1 MQMSE
6 VLSNVLDGTF
16 PSFTTRLP
24 LSEEDKREFQMM
36 RFEMLVKRDL
46 HELLVMG
53 SSEYHTIADDDLLAY
68 AKGAA
73 HRYERLPALISL
85 AGIVVNGD
93 ERVARYQR
101 EIFLYRQV
109 LFRIQR
115 ERARRAKA
123 RYAADPFP
131 HAVPY

>member
-1 MQMSE
+1 MKSM
-6 VLSNVLDGTF
+6 
-16 PSFTTRLP
+16 RLP
-24 LSEEDKREFQMM
+24 LSEEDKKEFQMM
-36 RFEMLVKRDL
+36 CFEALVKRDL
-46 HELLVMG
+46 HELLIAG
-53 SSEYHTIADDDLLAY
+53 ANAYHTISDEDLLAY

-73 HRYERLPALISL
+73 HRYGRLPALISL

-109 LFRIQR
+109 FFRIQR

-131 HAVPY
+131 HAAPC